1 MRKLGF
7 IGCLLLLA
15 ISLTFPLQ
23 AAAASASGKLVVIV
37 MENNT
42 YGNIVGSSQ
51 APYLNQLIAQGK
63 LFTDYAAVASGSNPN
78 YLAMTSGLTSALS
91 PPSNNIFQA
100 IDGSG
105 GAVTWKEFM
114 ESMPGNCASGTRTM
128 VPGTTVPLYTA
139 DHDPDYQYR
148 ANSTCS
154 TNDVPMTAS
163 TFNPASLPSLSYVV
177 PNECDD
183 MHTLPASGQA
193 CPAYFGS
200 NPGTSLISMGD
211 NWLATVVPPLLAQP
225 NVTVLI
231 TWDEG
236 IGTSTPPQHVV
247 ALEAGAGITPGS
259 RDGTAYNHY
268 GLEAGLYRYFGL
280 GSAPNNGATG
290 TPLPIPTPAGAPPT
304 ISSFTPTSGS
314 AGITVTINGSAFTG
328 ATGVRF
334 NGVAANFTVNSDAQL
349 TVTVPA
355 AATSGPITVNSP
367 AGTGTSPGSFTV
379 TSGGTSPPAAP
390 TNLTT
395 HPSSST
401 VSLSWTGSDTTS
413 SYQLDRSTDPSF
425 GTYTS
430 VSLPPGITSYEDTG
444 LASATYYYRLAA
456 INSGGQSPYALA
468 SAATISYAALV
479 SGRPGLLAYWR
490 LGESS
495 GTVAADTAGTSN
507 GTYVNGPALGSPGA
521 IANDPDTSVTFNGTS
536 QRVSL
541 PSLPAAG
548 DFSIEGW
555 TYLTNGSVTNNTL
568 YGGSGTVRLLARPG
582 TGPTE
587 AYAGVTLNGTEYVLQ
602 PLSSAS
608 NLNTWVY
615 WVLTR
620 QGGTLTL
627 YRDGVQIAQ
636 RSDLPATA
644 TASIN
649 GYIASQTNNLYYL
662 NGRADDVAIY
672 AAALGP
678 STIASHY
685 QAALNGPAP
694 S

>member
-1 MRKLGF
+1 MRQLGF
-7 IGCLLLLA
+7 ISCLLLG
-15 ISLTFPLQ
+15 ISLALPLQ
-23 AAAASASGKLVVIV
+23 GAAAAQSGKLVVIV
-37 MENNT
+37 MENET
-42 YGNIVGSSQ
+42 YDNIAGNSE
-51 APYLNQLIAQGK
+51 APYLNQLIAQGE

-78 YLAMTSGLTSALS
+78 YLGVTSGLTSALS
-91 PPSNNIFQA
+91 PPSPNIFQA
-100 IDGSG
+100 IDASG
-105 GAVTWKEFM
+105 GAVKWKEFM

-128 VPGTTVPLYTA
+128 VPGTSVPLYTS
-139 DHDPDYQYR
+139 DHDPDYKYR

-183 MHTLPASGQA
+183 MHTLPANGQA
-193 CPAYFGS
+193 CPAYFGP

-211 NWLATVVPPLLAQP
+211 NWLATVVPQLLAQP
-225 NVTVLI
+225 DVTVLI

-236 IGTSTPPQHVV
+236 RQTTTPPQHVV
-247 ALEAGAGITPGS
+247 AVEAGAGVSPGS

-280 GSAPNNGATG
+280 GAAPNNGAAA
-290 TPLPIPTPAGAPPT
+290 TPLPIPSPAGALPV
-304 ISSFTPTSGS
+304 ISSFTPASGP
-314 AGITVTINGSAFTG
+314 AGTTVTINGSAFTG
-328 ATGVRF
+328 ATAVRF
-334 NGVAANFTVNSDAQL
+334 NGTAANFTVNSDGEITA
-349 TVTVPA
+349 TVPA
-355 AATSGPITVNSP
+355 GATSGPIAVATP
-367 AGTGTSPGSFTV
+367 AGSGTSAGSFTV
-379 TSGGTSPPAAP
+379 TAGGTSPPSAP
-390 TNLTT
+390 ANLTA
-395 HPSSST
+395 HPSAAT
-401 VSLSWTGSDTTS
+401 VSLSWTDGDPTV
-413 SYQLDRSTDPSF
+413 SYQLDRSNDPGF
-425 GTYTS
+425 GMYTS
-430 VSLPPGITSYEDTG
+430 VSLPAGTTSYRDTG
-444 LASATYYYRLAA
+444 LASAVYYYRLAA
-456 INSGGQSPYALA
+456 INSGGQSPYASA
-468 SAATISYAALV
+468 SAATLPYAALV
-479 SGRPGLLAYWR
+479 AGRPGLLAYWR

-495 GTVAADTAGTSN
+495 GSTAGDTAGTYN

-521 IANDPDTSVTFNGTS
+521 IANDPDTSVTFNGTN
-536 QRVSL
+536 QRVTL

-568 YGGSGTVRLLARPG
+568 YGGNGTVRLLARPG

-608 NLNTWVY
+608 NLNIWVY

-636 RSDLPATA
+636 RSDLPAA
-644 TASIN
+644 APASIN

-662 NGRADDVAIY
+662 NGKADDVAVY
-672 AAALGP
+672 ASALTP